1 MPPMKSKKTS
11 LKPLYERPGRLSPR
25 RSVPVPGKKQNEDL
39 KITVHYD
46 DGEDE
51 YSDPVKGTT
60 PEFTAG
66 SLNALDPFEDEA
78 LLSGEVKPKNT
89 GKRSGV
95 ESFESQIFEA
105 EEDFDDEEEEEED
118 PSVFN
123 RDGHTFMMNS
133 DLMAGG
139 AEPVHARSAFE
150 AGKPSFFT
158 DIKKLSLILVGL
170 AILIFAEAVGLIL
183 LLR

>member
-1 MPPMKSKKTS
+1 MKSKKTS

>member
-1 MPPMKSKKTS
+1 MTI
-11 LKPLYERPGRLSPR
+11 SPR

>member
-1 MPPMKSKKTS
+1 M
-11 LKPLYERPGRLSPR
+11 
-25 RSVPVPGKKQNEDL
+25 
-39 KITVHYD
+39 
-46 DGEDE
+46 
-51 YSDPVKGTT
+51 
-60 PEFTAG
+60 
-66 SLNALDPFEDEA
+66 NALDPFEDEA

-89 GKRSGV
+89 GKLSGV
-95 ESFESQIFEA
+95 EPIESQIFEA
-105 EEDFDDEEEEEED
+105 EEDFDDEEEED

-158 DIKKLSLILVGL
+158 DANKLHYFLVILAFIIGVSAVRSAQIIVKIDKKVPESCSGALCLSD
-170 AILIFAEAVGLIL
+170 
-183 LLR
+183 

>member
-46 DGEDE
+46 DGEDD

>member
-1 MPPMKSKKTS
+1 MKSKKTS
-11 LKPLYERPGRLSPR
+11 LKPLYERPGRLSPG

-39 KITVHYD
+39 KINVHYD

-51 YSDPVKGTT
+51 YTDPVKGTT
-60 PEFTAG
+60 PEFTVR

-78 LLSGEVKPKNT
+78 LLSGEIKPKST
-89 GKRSGV
+89 GKKSGV

-105 EEDFDDEEEEEED
+105 DEDFDDEEEED

-139 AEPVHARSAFE
+139 AEPVRTKSAFD

-158 DIKKLSLILVGL
+158 DIKKLTMILIGM
-170 AILIFAEAVGLIL
+170 AILIFAETVGLIL